1 MITQSWN
8 ADIAFILNVFRDG
21 FNMALD
27 AHYAAGNT
35 VKTRKKPKRKV
46 KRKTKN
52 KKIKKRKARK
62 RKTRKRKS

>member
-27 AHYAAGNT
+27 AHYAAGNI
-35 VKTRKKPKRKV
+35 VKTRKRF
-46 KRKTKN
+46 RN
-52 KKIKKRKARK
+52 RRRK
-62 RKTRKRKS
+62 R